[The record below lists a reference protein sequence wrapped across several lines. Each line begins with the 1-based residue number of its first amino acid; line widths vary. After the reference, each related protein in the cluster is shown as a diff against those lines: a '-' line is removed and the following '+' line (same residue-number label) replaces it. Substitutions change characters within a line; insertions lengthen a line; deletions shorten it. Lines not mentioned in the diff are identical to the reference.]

1 MTFYSR
7 QAKASSMMDTEKNYW
22 ETRKFASSSSE
33 GGTEMSSL
41 YTEGYSAMLL
51 QANEGLVLKMHN
63 LIKRKTT
70 NQMEI
75 CRPDIGFLILVLL
88 NSAIVSYRITQM

>member
-1 MTFYSR
+1 MCL
-7 QAKASSMMDTEKNYW
+7 
-22 ETRKFASSSSE
+22 
-33 GGTEMSSL
+33 L

-51 QANEGLVLKMHN
+51 QTNEGLVLKMHN

-75 CRPDIGFLILVLL
+75 CRPDIVFLILVLL
-88 NSAIVSYRITQM
+88 NSAIVPYRITQM